1 MIKQINCNKKNYL
14 DNLTKFLD
22 LRRSSKK
29 PENKIISKILSDIKK
44 NKNKALI
51 KYEKKFSKNSQIKP
65 SIKEI
70 NNAIKFLDPKIKKAI
85 DFALK
90 RIFNFHI
97 KQKKKNI
104 YYKESLDLFDD
115 GMEKYKFLI
124 DQAKNAK
131 NFPEEYRN
139 ETFKVSGCQ
148 AQVWLVPI
156 HKDHKLS
163 FYYDS
168 DAFISKGMVTI
179 LCDIYGDRNPVE
191 IQNSDFNMLN
201 ILELDTLLTPGR
213 RNGVYS
219 MLEKIKEYA
228 KSYSNN

>member
-1 MIKQINCNKKNYL
+1 MKTIEEKIN
-14 DNLTKFLD
+14 
-22 LRRSSKK
+22 
-29 PENKIISKILSDIKK
+29 
-44 NKNKALI
+44 
-51 KYEKKFSKNSQIKP
+51 
-65 SIKEI
+65 
-70 NNAIKFLDPKIKKAI
+70 
-85 DFALK
+85 
-90 RIFNFHI
+90 
-97 KQKKKNI
+97 

-115 GMEKYKFLI
+115 GMDKYKFLI

-139 ETFKVSGCQ
+139 DSFKVSGCQ
-148 AQVWLVPI
+148 AQVWLVPQL
-156 HKDHKLS
+156 KENKLS

-179 LCDIYGDRNPVE
+179 LCDIYSDRSPSE
-191 IQNSDFNMLN
+191 IKESDFKMLN

-228 KSYSNN
+228 NSYI

>member
-1 MIKQINCNKKNYL
+1 MKTIEEKIN
-14 DNLTKFLD
+14 
-22 LRRSSKK
+22 
-29 PENKIISKILSDIKK
+29 
-44 NKNKALI
+44 
-51 KYEKKFSKNSQIKP
+51 
-65 SIKEI
+65 
-70 NNAIKFLDPKIKKAI
+70 
-85 DFALK
+85 
-90 RIFNFHI
+90 
-97 KQKKKNI
+97 

-115 GMEKYKFLI
+115 GMDKYKFLI

-139 ETFKVSGCQ
+139 DSFKVSGCQ
-148 AQVWLVPI
+148 AQVWLVPQL
-156 HKDHKLS
+156 KENKLS

-179 LCDIYGDRNPVE
+179 LCDIYGDRSPSE
-191 IQNSDFNMLN
+191 IKESNFKMLD

-228 KSYSNN
+228 NSYL

>member
-1 MIKQINCNKKNYL
+1 MKTIEEKIN
-14 DNLTKFLD
+14 
-22 LRRSSKK
+22 
-29 PENKIISKILSDIKK
+29 
-44 NKNKALI
+44 
-51 KYEKKFSKNSQIKP
+51 
-65 SIKEI
+65 
-70 NNAIKFLDPKIKKAI
+70 
-85 DFALK
+85 
-90 RIFNFHI
+90 
-97 KQKKKNI
+97 

-115 GMEKYKFLI
+115 GMDKYKFLI

-139 ETFKVSGCQ
+139 DSFKVSGCQ
-148 AQVWLVPI
+148 AQVWLVPQLI
-156 HKDHKLS
+156 ENKLS

-179 LCDIYGDRNPVE
+179 LCDIYGDRSPSE
-191 IQNSDFNMLN
+191 IKESDFKMLN

-228 KSYSNN
+228 NSDV

>member
-1 MIKQINCNKKNYL
+1 VTI
-14 DNLTKFLD
+14 
-22 LRRSSKK
+22 
-29 PENKIISKILSDIKK
+29 EEKIR
-44 NKNKALI
+44 
-51 KYEKKFSKNSQIKP
+51 F
-65 SIKEI
+65 
-70 NNAIKFLDPKIKKAI
+70 
-85 DFALK
+85 
-90 RIFNFHI
+90 
-97 KQKKKNI
+97 
-104 YYKESLDLFDD
+104 YKESLDLFDD

-156 HKDHKLS
+156 NYDKKLS

-179 LCDIYGDRNPVE
+179 LCDIYGDRDPKE
-191 IQNSDFNMLN
+191 IQSSNFDLLN

-228 KSYSNN
+228 NAFTNN